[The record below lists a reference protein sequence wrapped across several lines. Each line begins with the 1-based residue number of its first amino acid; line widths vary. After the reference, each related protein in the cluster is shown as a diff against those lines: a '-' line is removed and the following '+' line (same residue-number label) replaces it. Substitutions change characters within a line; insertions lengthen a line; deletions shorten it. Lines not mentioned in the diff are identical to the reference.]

1 MEGSSYLRSA
11 DKLFSKAFFLSDFH
25 NILQLTIRIFFYL
38 QEPQVVLDSR
48 GTNRWKFCS
57 CETRANFCVQSNV
70 LPDDKLGFI
79 NYCHKQDL
87 TGFSS
92 FYWQI
97 FHECRK
103 CWRGEQLFSL
113 WFSRLYF
120 LSVLTR
126 VVIALISTCLF
137 QSWILLFF
145 LPCVSFLLVPRDFF
159 PLLLWFSLCNL
170 CDLLHE
176 LFITPKCA
184 TSVP

>member
-1 MEGSSYLRSA
+1 ME
-11 DKLFSKAFFLSDFH
+11 
-25 NILQLTIRIFFYL
+25 
-38 QEPQVVLDSR
+38 VLLM
-48 GTNRWKFCS
+48 

-70 LPDDKLGFI
+70 LPETDDKLGFI

-97 FHECRK
+97 FHECRE

-120 LSVLTR
+120 FVCFDTCCYCAYIHLSVSELDL
-126 VVIALISTCLF
+126 VVFSFPASL
-137 QSWILLFF
+137 
-145 LPCVSFLLVPRDFF
+145 FLLVLRDFF
-159 PLLLWFSLCNL
+159 PPLLWFSLCNL